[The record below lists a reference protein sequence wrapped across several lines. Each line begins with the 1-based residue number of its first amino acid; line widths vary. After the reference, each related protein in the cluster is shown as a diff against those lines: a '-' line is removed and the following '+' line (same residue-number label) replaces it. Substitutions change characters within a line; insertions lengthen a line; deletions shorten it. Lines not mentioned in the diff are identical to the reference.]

1 MQPPVQASI
10 GRSPRQAGT
19 ARMMSKTREKH
30 SPDGSIPLESPR
42 RVALATLGCK
52 VNQCESAAMAD
63 RLRQLGHTVVG
74 FDAEADVYIINT
86 CTVTART
93 DFQSR
98 QLVRRAARR
107 NPDAPVVVTG
117 CYAQVAPDLLKGLP
131 NVRLVAGN
139 VEKELI
145 PGLVG
150 TLNGGPADVLVRDI
164 GQAGEFSGLIADRF
178 PGRTRAF
185 LKIQDG
191 CSARCSYCIVPAAR
205 GPSRSMP
212 EDHVLG
218 RVAALAAAGY
228 REIVLTGIH
237 LGAWGQELSPSRDI
251 PSLVRRIG
259 DAGQI
264 GRLRLS
270 SIEPLEVT
278 DELIA
283 CLRDSTVLC
292 RHLHIPLQSGD
303 DRILASMGRHYDRDF
318 FRGRV
323 ERLVS
328 EFPDLAIGV
337 DVMAGFPGEGDHEFE
352 NTMALLRELPV
363 AYLHVFPYS
372 ERPGTAAS
380 GMPGKVE
387 ERVRAARAS
396 ELRGLGL
403 AKREAFVKRLAGSR
417 QVVLVEE
424 SRDRKTGRLK
434 GFTGNY
440 IPVCLQGGSKSM
452 MNRFVEVVIES
463 DEAGTATG
471 RVCHEP

>member
-1 MQPPVQASI
+1 
-10 GRSPRQAGT
+10 
-19 ARMMSKTREKH
+19 
-30 SPDGSIPLESPR
+30 
-42 RVALATLGCK
+42 
-52 VNQCESAAMAD
+52 MAD

-74 FDAEADVYIINT
+74 FDAEADVFIINT

-98 QLVRRAARR
+98 QLIRRAARR
-107 NPDAPVVVTG
+107 NPGSTVIVTG

-150 TLNGGPADVLVRDI
+150 TLNGGPADMLVRDI
-164 GQAGEFSGLIADRF
+164 GKARKFSGLTPDRF

-191 CSARCSYCIVPAAR
+191 CNARCSYCIVPMAR

-212 EDHVLG
+212 ENHVLE
-218 RVAALAAAGY
+218 RVASLASTGY

-237 LGAWGQELSPSRDI
+237 LGAWGQDLTPSSDI
-251 PSLVRRIG
+251 PSLARRIG
-259 DAGQI
+259 EAGHI

-283 CLRDSTVLC
+283 CLRGSTILC

-303 DRILASMGRHYDRDF
+303 DRILDAMGRHYDREF
-318 FRGRV
+318 FRQRI

-328 EFPDLAIGV
+328 EIPDLAIGV

-380 GMPGKVE
+380 SMPGKVE
-387 ERVRAARAS
+387 DRVRAARAAA
-396 ELRGLGL
+396 LRGLGL
-403 AKREAFVKRLAGSR
+403 AKREAFVKRFAGSK

-440 IPVCLQGGSKSM
+440 IPVCLLGGSRSM
-452 MNRFVEVVIES
+452 MNSFVDVIIES
-463 DEAGTATG
+463 NEAGTATG
-471 RVCHEP
+471 RVCHEL